1 VPTTPDPTSPDPTP
15 PRRVVVGVSGGLAAI
30 KAPSLVRRLQE
41 AGAEVR
47 VAVSGDAYRF
57 VTPLALAAVSGH
69 EPFDRDAWFR
79 PDGEARHLSWARW
92 AELLL
97 VAPASADLLAAA
109 AAGRADDPLA
119 ALVLA
124 APRTLFAPA
133 MNEAMWRAPAVRRN
147 VARLRAD
154 GHEVMEPAHGSLG
167 TRGEGSGV
175 GRLPDE
181 ASLVAAAM
189 RVPRGRD
196 LAGRRVLVSAG
207 PTREW
212 LDPVRFLSNPSSGRM
227 GVAVAEA
234 ARDRGAAVTLVHGP
248 MRVAVPHGVDAVAVE
263 TAEEMRA
270 ALAPRFEAC
279 DALVMTAAVADW
291 RPAERAQEK
300 VPKAGDRSE
309 LVLVRTPDVLEA
321 LRPAR
326 REQVVVGFAMETDQ
340 GVERAADKAR
350 RKGLDFIL
358 LNYPTRARSGFGGD
372 ANEVTWVAPD
382 GAHEAWPRASKREVA
397 ERILDRVVARLP
409 GGA

>member
-1 VPTTPDPTSPDPTP
+1 
-15 PRRVVVGVSGGLAAI
+15 VSGGLAAI

-47 VAVSGDAYRF
+47 VAVSGDADRF

-69 EPFDRDAWFR
+69 EPLDREVWFR

-92 AELLL
+92 ADLLL

-109 AAGRADDPLA
+109 ATGRADDPVS
-119 ALVLA
+119 ALVLS

-181 ASLVAAAM
+181 ASLVAAAL
-189 RVPRGRD
+189 RAPRGRD
-196 LAGRRVLVSAG
+196 LEGRRVLVSAG

-248 MRVAVPHGVDAVAVE
+248 LQVPVPHAVEGVTVE

-270 ALAPRFEAC
+270 ALAPRFAAC
-279 DALVMTAAVADW
+279 DALVMSAAVADW
-291 RPAERAQEK
+291 RPAERADEK
-300 VPKAGDRSE
+300 VPKTGERSE
-309 LVLVRTPDVLEA
+309 LALVRTPDVLEA
-321 LRPAR
+321 LRSAR
-326 REQVVVGFAMETDQ
+326 RRQVVVGFAMETDQ

-358 LNYPTRARSGFGGD
+358 LNYPTRAGSGFGGD

-397 ERILDRVVARLP
+397 ERILDRIVPLLP
-409 GGA
+409 DAD